1 VIRNFALTPPPEKYA
16 GDDKNMKERSEDRIS
31 RYKQFVQLS
40 TQTMNESQNIER
52 ELTDA
57 LKTQFRNIEQMWQQL
72 AQLEEEK
79 FRTDARMIMR

>member
-1 VIRNFALTPPPEKYA
+1 PPEKYA
-16 GDDKNMKERSEDRIS
+16 GTDENTQERSEDRIN

-40 TQTMNESQNIER
+40 TQTMNELQNNER
-52 ELTDA
+52 ELTDT